1 MGAACAV
8 PRRVGPDSG
17 LPQTGQVLRSG
28 WVIGELQCGQR
39 FIAVPSFFTLADAV
53 NFAQHG
59 CLYPEYIDR
68 EMVCQPS
75 FLEKTHGYGRINL
88 PRRRVVCYNKEHIH
102 PVGADA
108 CICPR
113 THYPSARVLL

>member
-1 MGAACAV
+1 MSAGRVTGLCRAKYTTTTATAQSSTTGTHGGSLRRAA
-8 PRRVGPDSG
+8 PVGPDSG

-68 EMVCQPS
+68 EMLCQPS
-75 FLEKTHGYGRINL
+75 FLEKTHGHGRINL
-88 PRRRVVCYNKEHIH
+88 PRRRVV
-102 PVGADA
+102 
-108 CICPR
+108 
-113 THYPSARVLL
+113 